1 MSILNVMLCFILLV
15 IIFAFISVLAV
26 GGILINVSDIK
37 KEYKK

>member
-26 GGILINVSDIK
+26 GSILINVSDIK